1 MRLAVRHSGKK
12 INELMFD
19 KGPVYI
25 GRQMGCQ
32 VFLPDRAVSRQHAV
46 IYSAGKK
53 KWVLE
58 DLDSANKTFLNNK
71 AIHKNEIGHG
81 DVVRIGDF
89 RIDIDMH
96 YKNEAAGEKL
106 QMEDTLLQST
116 TVSDKV
122 QAVIRKTDS
131 KHTPIIVPTKRLKD
145 LADFSEMLY
154 ETETLSGLHK
164 SLIELLLRQFNAYEV
179 WCGFRDVEGG
189 AIGIEGGR
197 NSSGVH
203 VERKNLTGLNAV
215 EEALENNR
223 YLFIPR
229 VSKIAGKSKVRS
241 VMAAP
246 FLLGNRN
253 FGAVY
258 VDNSSNQ
265 QAYEQHDLDYLLIV
279 SIQTAGFLAG
289 F

>member
-12 INELMFD
+12 INELKFD
-19 KGPVYI
+19 TGPVYI

-71 AIHKNEIGHG
+71 AIHKDEIGHG

-89 RIDIDMH
+89 TIDVDMH
-96 YKNEAAGEKL
+96 YKSEEPGEKM
-106 QMEDTLLQST
+106 QMDDTLLQST
-116 TVSDKV
+116 TVSNKV

-131 KHTPIIVPTKRLKD
+131 KHTPIIVPTNRLKD

-154 ETETLSGLHK
+154 ECQTLVGLHK
-164 SLIELLLRQFNAYEV
+164 SLMEILLRQFNAYEV
-179 WCGFRDVEGG
+179 WGAFRESEGG
-189 AIGIEGGR
+189 AVGIEGGR

-203 VERKNLTGLNAV
+203 VVRENLTGLNAV

-229 VSKIAGKSKVRS
+229 VGKVGGHSKVRS

-246 FLLGNRN
+246 LLLGDRN

-265 QAYEQHDLDYLLIV
+265 QAYEQQDLDYLLII
-279 SIQTAGFLAG
+279 SIQTAGLLAG